1 MADRKKRRGDRK
13 DGYLVRE
20 TDPLHAISPYILP
33 NRTDNEAVLTET
45 VDMTNVVA
53 YIEGRNA
60 DSPEFRYTFFHFIC
74 AALAKTITLRP
85 KMNSF
90 IPDTGFTTGRIFC
103 SPSSSRENLQM
114 TAQRHLQPS
123 KLTVKAMSRLLTR
136 YTNRLKNTFTV
147 SGKAT
152 KTIRLQIR

>member
-45 VDMTNVVA
+45 VDMTNVIA

-85 KMNSF
+85 KMNRFYS
-90 IPDTGFTTGRIFC
+90 G
-103 SPSSSRENLQM
+103 
-114 TAQRHLQPS
+114 H
-123 KLTVKAMSRLLTR
+123 
-136 YTNRLKNTFTV
+136 RLKMTSSMLFWIST
-147 SGKAT
+147 
-152 KTIRLQIR
+152 R

>member
-60 DSPEFRYTFFHFIC
+60 DSPEFRYT
-74 AALAKTITLRP
+74 
-85 KMNSF
+85 
-90 IPDTGFTTGRIFC
+90 
-103 SPSSSRENLQM
+103 SPSSVR
-114 TAQRHLQPS
+114 
-123 KLTVKAMSRLLTR
+123 
-136 YTNRLKNTFTV
+136 
-147 SGKAT
+147 
-152 KTIRLQIR
+152 RLQKPSPSDRK